1 MQRIPRLALALVILM
16 FGVVFTT
23 QAALPAQRFGWQLF
37 AGAYQGPPV
46 PVGIEST
53 GFVPAALLL
62 QAGGTVRWT
71 NHTDA
76 VQTVTS
82 DANTMQ
88 VVAGPAFDSG
98 PLAPG
103 QSFEFRFDVPGTY
116 AYHSTNTP
124 GLTGKVVVAAEI
136 SGIYLPIV
144 SR

>member
-1 MQRIPRLALALVILM
+1 MQRIPRLALALVVLL
-16 FGVVFTT
+16 FGAVFTT
-23 QAALPAQRFGWQLF
+23 QAALPTQRFGWQLF

-46 PVGIEST
+46 LVGIEST
-53 GFVPAALLL
+53 GFVPEMLVL
-62 QAGGTVRWT
+62 QTGDTVRWT
-71 NHTDA
+71 NHTNT

-82 DANTMQ
+82 DTNAMQ
-88 VVAGPAFDSG
+88 PAADPAFDSG

-124 GLTGKVVVAAEI
+124 GLTGKIVVAAEVFEV
-136 SGIYLPIV
+136 YLPII